1 MVWYCVEERNEP
13 ISKYG
18 RYRRRFLDGSKFSI
32 FSNLGKDRLVI
43 RQVKNRSWVHQIFV
57 GVWSKKIM
65 FSNDELHIILI
76 NIGISKYNL
85 TKFSLLV
92 IPIKQ
97 LS

>member
-43 RQVKNRSWVHQIFV
+43 RQVKNRSQDFCWCLVE
-57 GVWSKKIM
+57 KKIC
-65 FSNDELHIILI
+65 FQTTSF
-76 NIGISKYNL
+76 IS
-85 TKFSLLV
+85 F
-92 IPIKQ
+92 
-97 LS
+97 